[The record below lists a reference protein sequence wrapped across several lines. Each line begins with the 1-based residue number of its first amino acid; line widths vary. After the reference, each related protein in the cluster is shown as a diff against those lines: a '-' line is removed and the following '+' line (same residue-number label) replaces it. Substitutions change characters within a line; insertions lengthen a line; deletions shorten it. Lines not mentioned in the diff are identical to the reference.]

1 MEKETLAS
9 EIIRGMKKR
18 SRVQRIIIAALGV
31 ALAAAGWR
39 MAREYQDGVYRAGAD
54 PAAREV

>member
-18 SRVQRIIIAALGV
+18 SSVQRIIIAALGM

-39 MAREYQDGVYRAGAD
+39 MAREHQVGVYRAGAD

>member
-18 SRVQRIIIAALGV
+18 SSVQRIIIAALGV

-39 MAREYQDGVYRAGAD
+39 MAREHKVRVYRAGAG
-54 PAAREV
+54 PAARDV